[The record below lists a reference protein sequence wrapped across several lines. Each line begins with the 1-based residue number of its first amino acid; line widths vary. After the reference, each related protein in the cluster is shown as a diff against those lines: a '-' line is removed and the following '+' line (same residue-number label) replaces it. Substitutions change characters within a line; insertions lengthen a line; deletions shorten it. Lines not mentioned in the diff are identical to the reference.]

1 MVSTSCE
8 THIKISLITTKA
20 HLGYCR
26 SLGVCARKSFA
37 FALLLSEPLI
47 TLSTYYRKADK
58 IHDQVSSS

>member
-1 MVSTSCE
+1 MVSASCE

-20 HLGYCR
+20 HLG
-26 SLGVCARKSFA
+26 LGVCARKSFA

-58 IHDQVSSS
+58 IHD